1 MDVNSESSSLPL
13 ANRDGGLDQEWA
25 GDDQDWWDWY
35 VTLAENDDAPTALVA
50 GPGLPDVDPADDEQ
64 LQVELAAPYRLDAA
78 QREAFRRDAF
88 IKLEHVLSPAV
99 VRRLAERLDSL
110 LRAEHG
116 DDVAGRFIALE
127 QLWLHDEV
135 MRLVAFS
142 PRLAGL
148 AAELLGEPAVRIY
161 HDNALSKE
169 PGCGRTP
176 WHHDA
181 EHFPLA
187 TVQAVTAWIPV
198 TAIPAYMGPLAL
210 ARGARVRE
218 MVADLSFDK
227 IGTTYDAAVAR
238 RLVESDVA
246 VDASPFAVG
255 DVSFHSALCFH
266 TAGPNRS
273 TQPRRALSTT
283 YYADGARVIESPT
296 LVSGRWRDFLPGVEP
311 GGLAVSTLNPIVAV
325 REGERRSRAQAI
337 RPGGALVAA
346 KRRTRGAREGS
357 GPRVKPAG
365 AVKASWSTARRRRV
379 RPEKRPEKDSN
390 LRPTA

>member
-1 MDVNSESSSLPL
+1 MDVKADGSPLPQ
-13 ANRDGGLDQEWA
+13 ANRDGGIDQEWA

-35 VTLAENDDAPTALVA
+35 VTLAENDDAPGALVA
-50 GPGLPDVDPADDEQ
+50 GPGLPDVDPAGDEQ
-64 LQVELAAPYRLDAA
+64 LRLELEAPYRLDAS

-88 IKLEHVLSPAV
+88 IKLTNVLSPAV
-99 VRRLAERLDSL
+99 VRRLADRLDGL

-127 QLWLHDEV
+127 QMWLHDEV

-142 PRLAGL
+142 PRLGGL
-148 AAELLGEPAVRIY
+148 AADLLDEPAVRLY

-187 TVQAVTAWIPV
+187 TLQAVTAWIPV
-198 TAIPAYMGPLAL
+198 TAIPAHMGPLAL
-210 ARGARVRE
+210 ARGAHLRDL
-218 MVADLSFDK
+218 VAGLSFDK
-227 IGTTYDAAVAR
+227 VGTTYDSAVAR
-238 RLVESDVA
+238 RFVERQVV

-255 DVSFHSALCFH
+255 EVSFHSALCFH

-273 TQPRRALSTT
+273 TQPRRALATT
-283 YYADGARVIESPT
+283 YYADGARVVDAPT

-311 GGLAVSTLNPIVAV
+311 GGLAVSPLNPIVAG
-325 REGERRSRAQAI
+325 REGERVVQS
-337 RPGGALVAA
+337 
-346 KRRTRGAREGS
+346 ARV
-357 GPRVKPAG
+357 GP
-365 AVKASWSTARRRRV
+365 
-379 RPEKRPEKDSN
+379 
-390 LRPTA
+390 

>member
-1 MDVNSESSSLPL
+1 
-13 ANRDGGLDQEWA
+13 
-25 GDDQDWWDWY
+25 
-35 VTLAENDDAPTALVA
+35 
-50 GPGLPDVDPADDEQ
+50 
-64 LQVELAAPYRLDAA
+64 
-78 QREAFRRDAF
+78 
-88 IKLEHVLSPAV
+88 V
-99 VRRLAERLDSL
+99 VRRLAKRLDSL

-148 AAELLGEPAVRIY
+148 AAELLGEPAIRIY

-187 TVQAVTAWIPV
+187 TLQAVTAWIPV

-210 ARGARVRE
+210 ARGAHVRD

-227 IGTTYDAAVAR
+227 VGTTYDAAVAR

-255 DVSFHSALCFH
+255 EVSFHSALCFH

-283 YYADGARVIESPT
+283 YYADGARVLESPT
-296 LVSGRWRDFLPGVEP
+296 PVSGRWRDFLPGVEP
-311 GGLAVSTLNPIVAV
+311 GGFGRIDAQSD
-325 REGERRSRAQAI
+325 RCRSRGRAYGPERLGGTV
-337 RPGGALVAA
+337 RPGVVPVIDSFRVHALSPQASLAYPSGPVRGTGRSESQ
-346 KRRTRGAREGS
+346 RRRADTRGCTLDSAAH
-357 GPRVKPAG
+357 VKPEHAAG
-365 AVKASWSTARRRRV
+365 AARPWLSVESRRCTPTVLAAGRRPLYV
-379 RPEKRPEKDSN
+379 RGHRDTPVHSATR
-390 LRPTA
+390 

>member
-1 MDVNSESSSLPL
+1 VDVNAESSALPP
-13 ANRDGGLDQEWA
+13 ANRDGGIDQDWA

-35 VTLAENDDAPTALVA
+35 VTLAENDDAPTALVP
-50 GPGLPDVDPADDEQ
+50 GPGLPDADPAGDEQ
-64 LQVELAAPYRLDAA
+64 LRAELAAPYRLDAA

-88 IKLEHVLSPAV
+88 IKLAHVLSPAV

-116 DDVAGRFIALE
+116 ADVAGRFIALE
-127 QLWLHDEV
+127 QLWRHDEV
-135 MRLVAFS
+135 MRQVAFS

-148 AAELLGEPAVRIY
+148 AAELLGEPAIRIY

-210 ARGARVRE
+210 ARGAHVRD

-227 IGTTYDAAVAR
+227 VGTTYDAAVAR

-255 DVSFHSALCFH
+255 EVSFHSALCFH

-311 GGLAVSTLNPIVAV
+311 GGLAVSTLNPIVAG
-325 REGERRSRAQAI
+325 R
-337 RPGGALVAA
+337 
-346 KRRTRGAREGS
+346 
-357 GPRVKPAG
+357 
-365 AVKASWSTARRRRV
+365 
-379 RPEKRPEKDSN
+379 
-390 LRPTA
+390 

>member
-1 MDVNSESSSLPL
+1 VDVNAERSLLPP
-13 ANRDGGLDQEWA
+13 ANRDGGIDQDWA

-35 VTLAENDDAPTALVA
+35 VTLAENDDAPAALVA
-50 GPGLPDVDPADDEQ
+50 GPGLPDEDPADDEQ
-64 LQVELAAPYRLDAA
+64 LRVELAAPYRLHAD
-78 QREAFRRDAF
+78 QREAFCRDAF
-88 IKLEHVLSPAV
+88 IKLADVLSPAV
-99 VRRLAERLDSL
+99 VRRLAERLDSR

-135 MRLVAFS
+135 MRLVALS
-142 PRLAGL
+142 PRLGGL

-187 TVQAVTAWIPV
+187 TLQAVTAWIPV
-198 TAIPAYMGPLAL
+198 TAIPACMGPLAL
-210 ARGARVRE
+210 ARGAHVRDLL
-218 MVADLSFDK
+218 ADLSFDK
-227 IGTTYDAAVAR
+227 VGTTYDAAVAR
-238 RLVESDVA
+238 RLVESHVA
-246 VDASPFAVG
+246 VEASPFAVG
-255 DVSFHSALCFH
+255 EVSFHSALCFH

-273 TQPRRALSTT
+273 TQPRRALATT

-311 GGLAVSTLNPIVAV
+311 GGLAVSTLNPIVAG
-325 REGERRSRAQAI
+325 REGERVVQS
-337 RPGGALVAA
+337 V
-346 KRRTRGAREGS
+346 
-357 GPRVKPAG
+357 
-365 AVKASWSTARRRRV
+365 
-379 RPEKRPEKDSN
+379 
-390 LRPTA
+390 

>member
-1 MDVNSESSSLPL
+1 
-13 ANRDGGLDQEWA
+13 
-25 GDDQDWWDWY
+25 
-35 VTLAENDDAPTALVA
+35 
-50 GPGLPDVDPADDEQ
+50 
-64 LQVELAAPYRLDAA
+64 
-78 QREAFRRDAF
+78 
-88 IKLEHVLSPAV
+88 
-99 VRRLAERLDSL
+99 

-127 QLWLHDEV
+127 QPWLHDEV

-142 PRLAGL
+142 PRLAGP
-148 AAELLGEPAVRIY
+148 AAELLGEPAIRIY

-187 TVQAVTAWIPV
+187 TLQAVTAWIPV

-210 ARGARVRE
+210 ARGAHVRD

-227 IGTTYDAAVAR
+227 VGTTYDAAVAR

-255 DVSFHSALCFH
+255 EVSFHSALCFH

-283 YYADGARVIESPT
+283 YYADGARVLESPT
-296 LVSGRWRDFLPGVEP
+296 PVSGRWRDFVPGVEP
-311 GGLAVSTLNPIVAV
+311 GGVWPYRRSIRSLQVARASVWSRAFRWDCSAWSRPSHRFVSGARIIAASVAGLPVRASSRHRPIRISAPPRGHTGMHARLSGACQAGTRGRRGPSVAV
-325 REGERRSRAQAI
+325 RGTADGAHRPSWRPDAVRYMSVDTATRRSTAQQGDTC
-337 RPGGALVAA
+337 RD
-346 KRRTRGAREGS
+346 REE
-357 GPRVKPAG
+357 
-365 AVKASWSTARRRRV
+365 TAR
-379 RPEKRPEKDSN
+379 
-390 LRPTA
+390 

>member
-1 MDVNSESSSLPL
+1 M
-13 ANRDGGLDQEWA
+13 
-25 GDDQDWWDWY
+25 
-35 VTLAENDDAPTALVA
+35 
-50 GPGLPDVDPADDEQ
+50 
-64 LQVELAAPYRLDAA
+64 
-78 QREAFRRDAF
+78 
-88 IKLEHVLSPAV
+88 
-99 VRRLAERLDSL
+99 
-110 LRAEHG
+110 
-116 DDVAGRFIALE
+116 AGRFIAPE

-148 AAELLGEPAVRIY
+148 AAELLGEPAIRIY

-187 TVQAVTAWIPV
+187 TLQAVTAWIPV

-210 ARGARVRE
+210 ARSAHGRD

-227 IGTTYDAAVAR
+227 VGTTYDTAVAR

-255 DVSFHSALCFH
+255 EVSSHSALCFH

-273 TQPRRALSTT
+273 TQPRRRADTRGCTLDSAAHVKPEHAAGAARPWLS
-283 YYADGARVIESPT
+283 VEQPT
-296 LVSGRWRDFLPGVEP
+296 VHTD
-311 GGLAVSTLNPIVAV
+311 
-325 REGERRSRAQAI
+325 
-337 RPGGALVAA
+337 RPGGRTPSAICPWTPRHAGPQRHTVTHDGTA
-346 KRRTRGAREGS
+346 K
-357 GPRVKPAG
+357 
-365 AVKASWSTARRRRV
+365 
-379 RPEKRPEKDSN
+379 KRPG
-390 LRPTA
+390 